1 MMDERRLEIIAL
13 CCSLLGIIF
22 LLLFHYLV
30 PPGDL
35 KELFSGKKVAFTGKV
50 VSVSARP
57 SFTSFTVKVDEK
69 FVHVQAFSS
78 NLSMEY
84 GDFVAVSGT
93 VDDPERLSVNA
104 EKIEY
109 IR

>member
-1 MMDERRLEIIAL
+1 MDERRLEMVAL

-35 KELFSGKKVAFTGKV
+35 NELFPGKKVAFTGKV

-57 SFTSFTVKVDEK
+57 GFTSFDVKVDEM
-69 FVHVQAFSS
+69 FVHVQVFSS
-78 NLSMEY
+78 NLSVEY

-93 VDDPERLSVNA
+93 VNNPERLSVNA